1 MKVVSVDLD
10 NTLISTG
17 DDYTNAFDLFVQYM
31 NAEFDLGMTKD
42 LYDKLNE
49 VDYRMLETHGLAIER
64 FPTTLLTVAREYVD
78 ELTDEQEQMIEHIAY
93 SAYRNYGEYQVRG
106 FMPGAEQMLRR
117 LSGAADKM
125 YLTTV
130 GDARLQQSKID
141 ALDLDRWFD
150 DVFIVPYN
158 TETDKHSKEFAFE
171 KIVER
176 TNGEH
181 MYKHTYWHVG
191 DSERSDIDAATNVGF
206 NAIRV
211 AEKDD
216 WLTEKDD
223 ANIETGTSDVLRYTS
238 AVEFV
243 DDFDTFIKHVY

>member
-17 DDYTNAFDLFVQYM
+17 DDYNNAFDLFVQYM

-42 LYDKLNE
+42 LYDKLDE

-64 FPTTLLTVAREYVD
+64 FPKTLITVAEEY
-78 ELTDEQEQMIEHIAY
+78 TDPNEEQRQMIEYIAY

-117 LSGAADKM
+117 LHGAVDKL

-130 GDARLQQSKID
+130 GDRRLQQSKIE

-150 DVFIVPYN
+150 DIFIVPYN
-158 TETDKHSKEFAFE
+158 TENDKKSKEFALDRVRE
-171 KIVER
+171 A

-181 MYKHTYWHVG
+181 MYKHEYWHIG
-191 DSERSDIDAATNVGF
+191 DSESSDIEAAVNANF
-206 NAIRV
+206 NAVRV
-211 AEKDD
+211 GEQDD
-216 WLTEKDD
+216 WLTENEETETHYPD
-223 ANIETGTSDVLRYTS
+223 ADVLRFRD
-238 AVEFV
+238 AEEFIDNFEV
-243 DDFDTFIKHVY
+243 FIEHVY